1 MTLQQPDVTQNGG
14 IQMTEETRIDKYL
27 WAIRVYKTR
36 SEATDA
42 CRGGKIRLNGA
53 DVKPSRT
60 VKAGDM
66 ITARKGAV
74 TYTYKVLSPLD
85 KRQGAKLV
93 PQYAENLTPQSELDK
108 LRAPVE
114 TFFLKRD
121 RGTGRPTK
129 KERRQMDSLWDS
141 LDFDIPDDVASR
153 LASESGLSDD
163 FFDDSED

>member
-1 MTLQQPDVTQNGG
+1 MA
-14 IQMTEETRIDKYL
+14 EETRIDKYL

-66 ITARKGAV
+66 ITVRKGAV